1 MGYQSLGYFVLF
13 SDVAHTNMPT
23 ALQRVIILYAFPRSG
38 VRLVGLCVILKNV
51 VPVSEEKMENEW
63 DFCAT
68 CAERRKVV

>member
-1 MGYQSLGYFVLF
+1 MF

-51 VPVSEEKMENEW
+51 VPVSEEKWRMNGI
-63 DFCAT
+63 FAQLALVT
-68 CAERRKVV
+68 RRKVV